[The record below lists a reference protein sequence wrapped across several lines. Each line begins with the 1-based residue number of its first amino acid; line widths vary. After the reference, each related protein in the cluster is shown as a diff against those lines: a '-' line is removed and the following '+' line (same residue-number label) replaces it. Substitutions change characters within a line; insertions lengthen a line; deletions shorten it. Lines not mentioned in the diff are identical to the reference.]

1 MKENKFSLRFSDIDN
16 KESMT
21 IKTSTNTIKTAT
33 TSSEE
38 TVEIFVGDLYV
49 IENEFK
55 SNVIY
60 YLVLSVL
67 DCKKLRVVKVN
78 IDRVF
83 IWLEIT
89 ICEIGPLEIVAGTKI
104 TRIDMLSAPNKILSE
119 LFKHT
124 INK

>member
-83 IWLEIT
+83 VWLEIT
-89 ICEIGPLEIVAGTKI
+89 ICEIGPLEIATSTKI

>member
-21 IKTSTNTIKTAT
+21 VKTSTNTIKTAI

-38 TVEIFVGDLYV
+38 TIEIFVGDLYV

-67 DCKKLRVVKVN
+67 DCKKLKVVKVN

-83 IWLEIT
+83 VWLEIT

-104 TRIDMLSAPNKILSE
+104 TGIDMLSAPNKILSE

>member
-1 MKENKFSLRFSDIDN
+1 MKENKFSLRFSDINN

-21 IKTSTNTIKTAT
+21 VKTSTNTIKTAT

-38 TVEIFVGDLYV
+38 SIDIFVGDLYV

-67 DCKKLRVVKVN
+67 DCKRLKVVKVN

-83 IWLEIT
+83 AWLEIT
-89 ICEIGPLEIVAGTKI
+89 ICEIGPLEIVTGTKI
-104 TRIDMLSAPNKILSE
+104 TRIDMLNAPNKILSE